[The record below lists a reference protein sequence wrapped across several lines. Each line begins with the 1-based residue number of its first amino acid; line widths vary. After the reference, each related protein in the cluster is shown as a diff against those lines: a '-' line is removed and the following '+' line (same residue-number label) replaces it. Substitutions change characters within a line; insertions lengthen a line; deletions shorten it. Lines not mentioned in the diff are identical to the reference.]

1 MNILQ
6 LSFHASPF
14 SEIGKNDGG
23 GMSVYVQQI
32 SKHLSEK
39 HNVTVVTGEKAE
51 SFKNK
56 NLEFISLEIFE
67 PELNVE
73 DKEIHLQ
80 EFKNRLEEFIDL
92 KSFDVIHAHYW
103 LSGLVAKE
111 FSNELNIPFVFTS
124 HSLGVFLDGYNKE
137 RVDCEKIVM
146 TSSNLVTASSVFE
159 IMLITDT
166 YKVDENKIKRVT
178 PGVDR
183 KIFSPDLSVKK
194 ENIFLSIGRIQE
206 QKGQLKTLEFLN
218 SFRKIENNFKCYFI
232 GGPSGKTG
240 NEYLQELKESV
251 INFKL
256 ETHVEFLN
264 SLSQEEIIELLN
276 KAKLLI
282 HTSQFETFGLVAIEA
297 NSMGVPV
304 LSVNNGSLME
314 VIENNKN
321 GYLSENLLDG
331 NVNNFVNNLLNDK
344 KKELEK
350 INKDTIEEIKIA
362 AEFAL
367 NSKYPKDSELFKDVY
382 V

>member
-32 SKHLSEK
+32 SKHLSEN

-56 NLEFISLEIFE
+56 NLEFISLDIFE

-80 EFKNRLEEFIDL
+80 TFKNKLEESLEL

-111 FSNELNIPFVFTS
+111 ISNELNIPFVFTS

-146 TSSNLVTASSVFE
+146 TSSNVVTASSVFE
-159 IMLITDT
+159 TMLITDT
-166 YKVDENKIKRVT
+166 YKVDENKIKKVT

-206 QKGQLKTLEFLN
+206 QKGQLQTLEFLN
-218 SFRKIENNFKCYFI
+218 NFKKIENDFKCIFI
-232 GGPSGKTG
+232 GGPSGKYG
-240 NEYLQELKESV
+240 NEYLEELEQTVKNLS
-251 INFKL
+251 L
-256 ETHVEFLN
+256 DTHVEFVDNLP
-264 SLSQEEIIELLN
+264 QTKIIKLLN

-297 NSMGVPV
+297 QTMGVPV
-304 LSVNNGSLME
+304 LSINNGSLME
-314 VIENNKN
+314 IIENNKN
-321 GYLSENLLDG
+321 GYLSETLIDRG
-331 NVNNFVNNLLNDK
+331 VTNFVSNLLN
-344 KKELEK
+344 ENK
-350 INKDTIEEIKIA
+350 IFEEISSSCI
-362 AEFAL
+362 EM
-367 NSKYPKDSELFKDVY
+367 SKKYDWKKTSHIIQNIYEELVTY
-382 V
+382 

>member
-80 EFKNRLEEFIDL
+80 EFKNKLEESLDL

-111 FSNELNIPFVFTS
+111 ISNELNIPFVFTS

-166 YKVDENKIKRVT
+166 YKVDENKVKKVT

-206 QKGQLKTLEFLN
+206 QKGQLQTLQFLN
-218 SFRKIENNFKCYFI
+218 SFKKIENDFKCIFI
-232 GGPSGKTG
+232 GGPSGKYG
-240 NEYLQELKESV
+240 NEYLQELKQTV
-251 INFKL
+251 KDFNL
-256 ETHVEFLN
+256 DTHVEFLDN
-264 SLSQEEIIELLN
+264 LPQIKIIELLN

-297 NSMGVPV
+297 NTMGVPV
-304 LSVNNGSLME
+304 LTTNNGSLME
-314 VIENNKN
+314 IIENNKN
-321 GYLSENLLDG
+321 GYLSENLIDG
-331 NVNNFVNNLLNDK
+331 EVNNFVKNL
-344 KKELEK
+344 
-350 INKDTIEEIKIA
+350 IN
-362 AEFAL
+362 
-367 NSKYPKDSELFKDVY
+367 DSEKFDEIMNDCFEKSKKYSWSKAVDNLETIYKFLI
-382 V
+382 

>member
-6 LSFHASPF
+6 LSFHVSPF

-51 SFKNK
+51 SFKDK
-56 NLEFISLEIFE
+56 NLEFISLDIFE
-67 PELNVE
+67 PDLNVE

-80 EFKNRLEEFIDL
+80 EFKNKLEEFTDL

-111 FSNELNIPFVFTS
+111 ISNELNIPFIFTS
-124 HSLGVFLDGYNKE
+124 HSLGIFLDGYNKE

-159 IMLITDT
+159 TMLITDT
-166 YKVDENKIKRVT
+166 YKIDENKIKKII

-183 KIFSPDLSVKK
+183 EIFSPNLSIKK

-206 QKGQLKTLEFLN
+206 QKGQLQTLEFLN
-218 SFRKIENNFKCYFI
+218 NFKEIENDFKCIFI
-232 GGPSGKTG
+232 GGPSGKYG
-240 NEYLQELKESV
+240 NEYLEELERTV
-251 INFKL
+251 EKL
-256 ETHVEFLN
+256 SLDTHVEFVDNLP
-264 SLSQEEIIELLN
+264 QTKIIKLLN

-297 NSMGVPV
+297 QTMGVPV
-304 LSVNNGSLME
+304 LSINNGSLME
-314 VIENNKN
+314 IIENNKN
-321 GYLSENLLDG
+321 GYLSETLIDRG
-331 NVNNFVNNLLNDK
+331 VTNFVSNLLN
-344 KKELEK
+344 ENK
-350 INKDTIEEIKIA
+350 IFEEISSSCI
-362 AEFAL
+362 EM
-367 NSKYPKDSELFKDVY
+367 SKKYDWKKTSHIIQNIYEELVTY
-382 V
+382 

>member
-32 SKHLSEK
+32 SKHLSEN

-73 DKEIHLQ
+73 DKEIHMQ
-80 EFKNRLEEFIDL
+80 EFKNKLEESLDL

-111 FSNELNIPFVFTS
+111 ISNELNIPFVFTS

-146 TSSNLVTASSVFE
+146 TSSNIIIASSVFE
-159 IMLITDT
+159 TMLITDT
-166 YKVDENKIKRVT
+166 YKVDENKIKKII

-183 KIFSPDLSVKK
+183 EIFKPDLSVKR

-206 QKGQLKTLEFLN
+206 QKGQFQTLEFLN
-218 SFRKIENNFKCYFI
+218 NFKKIENDFKCIFI
-232 GGPSGKTG
+232 GGPSGKHG
-240 NEYLQELKESV
+240 NEYLQKLKQTV
-251 INFKL
+251 KDFNL
-256 ETHVEFLN
+256 EAHVEFLN
-264 SLSQEEIIELLN
+264 NLPQSKIIELLN
-276 KAKLLI
+276 RAKLLI

-297 NSMGVPV
+297 NTMGVPV
-304 LSVNNGSLME
+304 LTINNGSMME
-314 VIENNKN
+314 IIENNKN
-321 GYLSENLLDG
+321 GYLSENLIDKD
-331 NVNNFVNNLLNDK
+331 VNNFVKNLVNQNK
-344 KKELEK
+344 KF
-350 INKDTIEEIKIA
+350 EEIFSSCIEK
-362 AEFAL
+362 
-367 NSKYPKDSELFKDVY
+367 SKKYDWVETSSNIEKEYELLLFK
-382 V
+382 